1 MNPLLKPYSSPFTD
15 KPPQSK
21 RMHPT
26 SPLSLHRPL
35 AEHEPPSSTP
45 QTQGPSNQTSSRE
58 TPYKSTPPSTK
69 DAAYIWSHKDRVQEQ
84 HSPVGSSGLANNAK
98 MQSIELKQIPKDQH
112 GPSTLQDRPLQQSQ
126 HMENIQKT
134 VEDLHVSSLSSKQAS
149 GSRQGSSRTVRRA
162 SLTPQ
167 EAARLERIRNTVREF
182 LNKRFSA
189 HEYTVPR
196 LFVVLPEAVDEER
209 PPKDSSDKKEHWSA
223 GTAAGLDTK
232 GREEGSKESP
242 PVDRY
247 RLYFLCECSPSF
259 THPLGSGLNHLHI
272 AKHPGYEIDPGRL
285 DEFFHNYGSMVLMLL
300 LFLKHGLDPAL
311 SSTAPSQ
318 TAADPPLER
327 PQHPEPGDACLK
339 KVDKITN
346 LKRSDLPDSIGQQ
359 VELKVNRMIEYLERY
374 RGKRRDTV
382 SGAHGQEKVEE
393 DNAAKVDNGPITDSN
408 DEETLHGLFS
418 LADLHQLYTF
428 LGIANVSKRLQ
439 SGQLGNLYRI
449 SNVRGQVSW
458 VCVYHYRWTF
468 MEKNIDEFEH
478 WIVTRRGLFDKQT
491 GSVMITLV
499 SRAHTRTFCSW
510 ISNKVAPSLVEVHLK
525 LGWKFGKKDLWRIA
539 KVIAH
544 STVTVLSL
552 DGCSFAEDSSYMAL
566 HKKYDPILHLL
577 THGQLQSLELLRFP
591 ALFARLSQKL
601 VKATSLKR
609 LEFGPGM
616 EVDPKDRG
624 SLSQLL
630 ASCSSLKELV
640 LPGFTVT
647 DIHIQA
653 ILSGIRPRGSLVTL
667 DLSNSQ
673 LNDGGAI
680 LLAQGLF
687 NTNICNLDLSR
698 NERLSDV
705 GAARVIRAVGPR
717 LTSLKMA
724 HTGFGDLAAVA
735 LSRSMEGISFT
746 NTLRDQ
752 LQLQH
757 RLDVAALTAGHRPGV
772 RLMIDPA
779 LVPVPA
785 RSQQEAREKETR
797 LTCHLV
803 YLDIEG
809 NQCSVQGF
817 QALAKIKARLHLV
830 YLNLAGSRGLEDEEC
845 ALILSRLVS
854 SETGILRL
862 ACTGFGDRSAQS
874 LAKALLEHP
883 AKPSSTTFRAAGSCQ
898 LEELDL
904 QACPM
909 GPHGFAVLY
918 AALHQIGAA
927 SCLRV
932 LDFGHCGSLQ
942 DEVAQQFLKMLV
954 IPNSIDRIAP
964 KPAVSIRKWNSQSA
978 TGSKSMTAIATLA
991 SQRNSSTNG
1000 PIEEEE
1006 TTRAGELLGV
1016 RRGSRTVLNRS
1027 DSVPAISTLR
1037 SEKFEMDDGDSA
1049 ISAQDLTRPPMTQL
1063 PPADGFFTN
1072 LRELDLKSTLIGDET
1087 AWTLAQALV
1096 QPWIM
1101 LGTLTIL
1108 DPMAMSVQGL
1118 CWVVDALCEN
1128 LTVQELGIGKSNI
1141 SCQSE
1146 LDLFGAT
1153 LLNLM
1158 EVNKSIRS
1166 LTLLGSPLGSIAKGL
1181 LLNQNL
1187 HSVYLIRSRGQFE
1200 DLQLLGQ
1207 ALAFNRS
1214 LLVFWMGGSDETLLG
1229 VPSPIGEDYLVE
1241 GAGINALLSQ
1251 PSQSEAHQQRQQEQH
1266 QQQNQNMY
1274 RNFHLLHQQHTQL
1287 EQPSQQRHQP
1297 KGHPKLQQQSQQQQ
1311 QARSHRKRMY
1321 HHHGPSMT
1329 QRIGSAIR
1337 TTFSLHSKENLGLG
1351 GRHRTH
1357 TQNDTRARGGTA
1369 SGSRISPSST
1379 PVPTDH
1385 THATNKAGGPSG
1397 TTANLSLTGPWT
1409 RNPVLEGIRRN
1420 HSLIKVTLDIV
1431 SPMAALSSPGRKGT
1445 EDDMERG
1452 SGNGGGGG
1460 MRGAGPGL
1468 SSSWANTGGSNI
1480 AVDGYQMQQLQL
1492 MQQQQLNKKIQ
1503 ANRKLLRDRG
1513 RVGWEELKLLGV
1525 DDDVI
1530 REVCSE
1536 V

>member
-1 MNPLLKPYSSPFTD
+1 MTPNKSVISS
-15 KPPQSK
+15 
-21 RMHPT
+21 
-26 SPLSLHRPL
+26 
-35 AEHEPPSSTP
+35 
-45 QTQGPSNQTSSRE
+45 SN
-58 TPYKSTPPSTK
+58 
-69 DAAYIWSHKDRVQEQ
+69 DAAYTWTHKDRVQEPN
-84 HSPVGSSGLANNAK
+84 SLTGSSGLENDAK
-98 MQSIELKQIPKDQH
+98 IQSIELKQIPKDQH
-112 GPSTLQDRPLQQSQ
+112 GQSILQDRLLQQPQ
-126 HMENIQKT
+126 HTRTIQKT
-134 VEDLHVSSLSSKQAS
+134 VEDLHVSSPSSKQTS

-162 SLTPQ
+162 SSTPQ
-167 EAARLERIRNTVREF
+167 EAARLERVRATVRAF

-196 LFVVLPEAVDEER
+196 LFVVLPETADVDR
-209 PPKDSSDKKEHWSA
+209 PSKDSSDKKDHSSA
-223 GTAAGLDTK
+223 RPATGNDHK
-232 GREEGSKESP
+232 DEKVEFKESP
-242 PVDRY
+242 PIDRY

-285 DEFFHNYGSMVLMLL
+285 DEFFHRYCSMVLMLL
-300 LFLKHGLDPAL
+300 IFLKHGLDPAV
-311 SSTAPSQ
+311 SSTAPLQ
-318 TAADPPLER
+318 TAPDASH
-327 PQHPEPGDACLK
+327 QQPESSDACLK
-339 KVDKITN
+339 KVEKISS
-346 LKRSDLPDSIGQQ
+346 LKRSDLPDSIGPQ
-359 VELKVNRMIEYLERY
+359 VELKVNRMIEYLERH
-374 RGKRRDTV
+374 RGKRRDTTG
-382 SGAHGQEKVEE
+382 GAHRQEKLEE
-393 DNAAKVDNGPITDSN
+393 DNTNKDDNGAIEDSN
-408 DEETLHGLFS
+408 DEETLQGLVS
-418 LADLHQLYTF
+418 LADLHQLYSF
-428 LGIANVSKRLQ
+428 IGIANVSKRLQ

-468 MEKNIDEFEH
+468 LEKNIDEFEH
-478 WIVTRRGLFDKQT
+478 WIVTRRGLFDKQS

-499 SRAHTRTFCSW
+499 SRAHTRTFCAW

-539 KVIAH
+539 KSLAH

-577 THGQLQSLELLRFP
+577 THGQLQSLELLRLP
-591 ALFARLSQKL
+591 ALFARLSQKH

-609 LEFGPGM
+609 LELGQGM

-630 ASCSSLKELV
+630 ASCSSLKELI
-640 LPGFTVT
+640 LPGFSVT
-647 DIHIQA
+647 DVLIQA

-757 RLDVAALTAGHRPGV
+757 RLDIAALTAGHRPGV

-779 LVPVPA
+779 LVPIPA
-785 RSQQEAREKETR
+785 RSQQEPREKETR
-797 LTCHLV
+797 VTCHLV

-809 NQCSVQGF
+809 NQCSIQGF

-854 SETGILRL
+854 SEMGILRL
-862 ACTGFGDRSAQS
+862 ACTGFGDRSAQT

-883 AKPSSTTFRAAGSCQ
+883 VKLSSFTFRAPGSCQ

-904 QACPM
+904 QACPI
-909 GPHGFAVLY
+909 GPQGFSILY
-918 AALHQIGAA
+918 ETLRRIGAA

-932 LDFGHCGSLQ
+932 LDFGHCGTLQ
-942 DEVAQQFLKMLV
+942 DEVAKQFLKMLV
-954 IPNSIDRIAP
+954 IPNGIDRTVP
-964 KPAVSIRKWNSQSA
+964 KPAVSVRKWNSQSVA
-978 TGSKSMTAIATLA
+978 GSKSLTAIAALA
-991 SQRNSSTNG
+991 SQRDSSTNE
-1000 PIEEEE
+1000 PPSEE
-1006 TTRAGELLGV
+1006 ANHADGLLRP
-1016 RRGSRTVLNRS
+1016 RRGSRSLLSRS
-1027 DSVPAISTLR
+1027 DSVPAITSLR
-1037 SEKFEMDDGDSA
+1037 SEKFDTDEDSA
-1049 ISAQDLTRPPMTQL
+1049 ISAQELTRPPMTQL
-1063 PPADGFFTN
+1063 PSADGFFTN

-1118 CWVVDALCEN
+1118 CWIVDALCEN

-1141 SCQSE
+1141 SFQAE
-1146 LDLFGAT
+1146 LDLFGAA
-1153 LLNLM
+1153 LVNLM
-1158 EVNKSIRS
+1158 EVNKRIRT
-1166 LTLLGSPLGSIAKGL
+1166 LTTLGTPLGSVAKGL
-1181 LLNQNL
+1181 LLNQNI

-1229 VPSPIGEDYLVE
+1229 VPTPTVENYSVE
-1241 GAGINALLSQ
+1241 GAGINGYS
-1251 PSQSEAHQQRQQEQH
+1251 SQQEQQQQQ

-1274 RNFHLLHQQHTQL
+1274 RNFHLLHQQFAQA
-1287 EQPSQQRHQP
+1287 EQPSQHQQRHQP
-1297 KGHPKLQQQSQQQQ
+1297 KGYQKQQQQSQQQP
-1311 QARSHRKRMY
+1311 RSHRTRLY
-1321 HHHGPSMT
+1321 HHHGPSVT
-1329 QRIGSAIR
+1329 QRIGSAIK

-1357 TQNDTRARGGTA
+1357 THHDSRTRGGTA
-1369 SGSRISPSST
+1369 TGSRISPSST
-1379 PVPTDH
+1379 PMPTDH
-1385 THATNKAGGPSG
+1385 THTINKAGPSG
-1397 TTANLSLTGPWT
+1397 TAANFSLTGHWT

-1431 SPMAALSSPGRKGT
+1431 SPMGALSSPMRAGT
-1445 EDDMERG
+1445 DEDMERG
-1452 SGNGGGGG
+1452 SGSGGGGG
-1460 MRGAGPGL
+1460 GTRGAGPGL
-1468 SSSWANTGGSNI
+1468 SSNWVNTGSSNI
-1480 AVDGYQMQQLQL
+1480 AADGYQIQQLQL
-1492 MQQQQLNKKIQ
+1492 LQQQQLNKKIQ

-1536 V
+1536 A

>member
-1 MNPLLKPYSSPFTD
+1 MRPASPVT
-15 KPPQSK
+15 
-21 RMHPT
+21 
-26 SPLSLHRPL
+26 LHRPL
-35 AEHEPPSSTP
+35 AEHEPLSSSA
-45 QTQGPSNQTSSRE
+45 QTQGPLDVDHTHSRKTPHKSIPSS
-58 TPYKSTPPSTK
+58 SK
-69 DAAYIWSHKDRVQEQ
+69 DTAAPWTHKDRDRELSS
-84 HSPVGSSGLANNAK
+84 HSSSFLENGTK
-98 MQSIELKQIPKDQH
+98 MQSIELKQIPKDQVRQ
-112 GPSTLQDRPLQQSQ
+112 SSFKDSPLQQPQ
-126 HMENIQKT
+126 HRGNIQKT
-134 VEDLHVSSLSSKQAS
+134 VEDLHVSSLNSKPAS
-149 GSRQGSSRTVRRA
+149 GSRQGSSRTVRRP
-162 SLTPQ
+162 STTPQ
-167 EAARLERIRNTVREF
+167 EAARLERVRATVRAF

-196 LFVVLPEAVDEER
+196 LFVVLPETADVDR
-209 PPKDSSDKKEHWSA
+209 PPKDSSNKYEQSGARAATEFDNKDQ
-223 GTAAGLDTK
+223 GTDAKD
-232 GREEGSKESP
+232 SP
-242 PVDRY
+242 PVDHY

-272 AKHPGYEIDPGRL
+272 AKHPGYEIDSGRL
-285 DEFFHNYGSMVLMLL
+285 DEFFDQYGSMVLMLL
-300 LFLKHGLDPAL
+300 LFLKHGLDPAT
-311 SSTAPSQ
+311 SSVAPLQTAPDASQ
-318 TAADPPLER
+318 
-327 PQHPEPGDACLK
+327 QHSQPPEPSDACLK
-339 KVDKITN
+339 KVEKISN
-346 LKRSDLPDSIGQQ
+346 LKRSDLPDSIGAQA
-359 VELKVNRMIEYLERY
+359 ELKVNRMIDYLERHQ
-374 RGKRRDTV
+374 RKHRDTACSV
-382 SGAHGQEKVEE
+382 HGLAKVEE
-393 DNAAKVDNGPITDSN
+393 DNSAKAENGIVKDSK
-408 DEETLHGLFS
+408 DEEVLQGLVS
-418 LADLHQLYTF
+418 LADLHQLYSF
-428 LGIANVSKRLQ
+428 LGIANVSRRLQ
-439 SGQLGNLYRI
+439 AGQLGNLYRI

-468 MEKNIDEFEH
+468 LEKNIDEFEH
-478 WIVTRRGLFDKQT
+478 WIVTRRGLFDKQS
-491 GSVMITLV
+491 GSVMMTLV

-539 KVIAH
+539 KALAH

-577 THGQLQSLELLRFP
+577 THGQLQSLELLRLP
-591 ALFARLSQKL
+591 ALFARLSQKH

-609 LEFGPGM
+609 LELGQGM

-624 SLSQLL
+624 SLSHLL

-640 LPGFTVT
+640 LPGFPAT
-647 DIHIQA
+647 DINIQA
-653 ILSGIRPRGSLVTL
+653 ILSGIRPRGSLGTL

-724 HTGFGDLAAVA
+724 HTGFGDSAAVA

-757 RLDVAALTAGHRPGV
+757 RLDIAALTAGHRPGV

-779 LVPVPA
+779 LVPIPA
-785 RSQQEAREKETR
+785 RSQQEPREKETR
-797 LTCHLV
+797 VTCHLV

-830 YLNLAGSRGLEDEEC
+830 YLNLASSRGLEDDEC

-854 SETGILRL
+854 SEMGVLRL

-883 AKPSSTTFRAAGSCQ
+883 TKPSGSRFRTSRSYQ

-904 QACPM
+904 RACPI
-909 GPHGFAVLY
+909 GPQGFTVLY
-918 AALHQIGAA
+918 EALGRIGAA

-932 LDFGHCGSLQ
+932 VDFGHCGSLQ
-942 DEVAQQFLKMLV
+942 DEMAQQFLKMLV
-954 IPNSIDRIAP
+954 IPNSIDRVTP
-964 KPAVSIRKWNSQSA
+964 KPAVSIRKWNSQSVA
-978 TGSKSMTAIATLA
+978 GSKSMTAIAALA
-991 SQRNSSTNG
+991 SQRNPNTHGLTPEDANRSDG
-1000 PIEEEE
+1000 
-1006 TTRAGELLGV
+1006 LLGV
-1016 RRGSRTVLNRS
+1016 RRGSRSLLSRS
-1027 DSVPAISTLR
+1027 DSVPAMATLR
-1037 SEKFEMDDGDSA
+1037 SEPYDVDDGDSA
-1049 ISAQDLTRPPMTQL
+1049 ISAQELARPPMAQL
-1063 PPADGFFTN
+1063 PSVVGFFTN

-1101 LGTLTIL
+1101 LGTLTLL

-1118 CWVVDALCEN
+1118 CWIVDALCEN

-1141 SCQSE
+1141 MFQSE
-1146 LDLFGAT
+1146 LDLFGAA
-1153 LLNLM
+1153 LVNLM
-1158 EVNKSIRS
+1158 EVNKRIRS
-1166 LTLLGSPLGSIAKGL
+1166 LTTLGTPLGSIAKGL
-1181 LLNQNL
+1181 LLNQHL
-1187 HSVYLIRSRGQFE
+1187 HSVYLIRSRGHFE

-1229 VPSPIGEDYLVE
+1229 VPTPTLEDYEVE
-1241 GAGINALLSQ
+1241 GAGIHGHSSQ
-1251 PSQSEAHQQRQQEQH
+1251 QQDEQ
-1266 QQQNQNMY
+1266 QQQNQSQNMY
-1274 RNFHLLHQQHTQL
+1274 RNFHLLHQQHAQL
-1287 EQPSQQRHQP
+1287 EQPSQHQQRHQP
-1297 KGHPKLQQQSQQQQ
+1297 KGYQKQKLQQQPQQQQ
-1311 QARSHRKRMY
+1311 QQSHRTRLY
-1321 HHHGPSMT
+1321 HHHSASLS
-1329 QRIGSAIR
+1329 QRIGSAIK
-1337 TTFSLHSKENLGLG
+1337 TTFSLHSKESLGLG

-1357 TQNDTRARGGTA
+1357 TQNESRTTRGGAT

-1379 PVPTDH
+1379 PMPTDP
-1385 THATNKAGGPSG
+1385 THAINKAGLSG
-1397 TTANLSLTGPWT
+1397 TAANFSLTGQWT

-1420 HSLIKVTLDIV
+1420 HSLIKVTLDVV
-1431 SPMAALSSPGRKGT
+1431 SPMAGLSSPLRMGT
-1445 EDDMERG
+1445 DDEMDRV

-1460 MRGAGPGL
+1460 AGGGGTRGAGPGL
-1468 SSSWANTGGSNI
+1468 SSSSNNRAHTGGSHL
-1480 AVDGYQMQQLQL
+1480 AAADGYQLQQLQL

>member
-1 MNPLLKPYSSPFTD
+1 MG
-15 KPPQSK
+15 
-21 RMHPT
+21 
-26 SPLSLHRPL
+26 
-35 AEHEPPSSTP
+35 
-45 QTQGPSNQTSSRE
+45 TQG
-58 TPYKSTPPSTK
+58 
-69 DAAYIWSHKDRVQEQ
+69 
-84 HSPVGSSGLANNAK
+84 SGGLENDAK
-98 MQSIELKQIPKDQH
+98 MQSIELKQIPKDQV
-112 GPSTLQDRPLQQSQ
+112 GQSPIKDSPLQPPQ
-126 HMENIQKT
+126 HTGNIQKT
-134 VEDLHVSSLSSKQAS
+134 VEDLHVSSRSSKPAS
-149 GSRQGSSRTVRRA
+149 GSRHGSSRTVRRA
-162 SLTPQ
+162 STTPQ
-167 EAARLERIRNTVREF
+167 EAARLERVRATVRAF

-196 LFVVLPEAVDEER
+196 LFVVLPETADVDR
-209 PPKDSSDKKEHWSA
+209 PPKDSSNKHEQS
-223 GTAAGLDTK
+223 GGGAATGFDTK
-232 GREEGSKESP
+232 DQETMAKDSP

-272 AKHPGYEIDPGRL
+272 AKHPGYEIDSGRL
-285 DEFFHNYGSMVLMLL
+285 DEFFDRYGSMVLMLL
-300 LFLKHGLDPAL
+300 IFLKHGLDPA
-311 SSTAPSQ
+311 SSSVAPSQ
-318 TAADPPLER
+318 TAPDASQPR
-327 PQHPEPGDACLK
+327 PQPPDPSDACLK
-339 KVDKITN
+339 KVEKISN
-346 LKRSDLPDSIGQQ
+346 LKRSDLPDSIGAQ
-359 VELKVNRMIEYLERY
+359 VELKVNRMIEYLERHQ
-374 RGKRRDTV
+374 GKRHDDTACGV
-382 SGAHGQEKVEE
+382 HGLAKVEE
-393 DNAAKVDNGPITDSN
+393 DNSTMADNGTVKDSH
-408 DEETLHGLFS
+408 DEEVLQGLVS
-418 LADLHQLYTF
+418 LADLHQLYSF
-428 LGIANVSKRLQ
+428 LGIANVSRRLQ

-468 MEKNIDEFEH
+468 LEKNIDEFEH
-478 WIVTRRGLFDKQT
+478 WIVTRRGLFDKQS

-539 KVIAH
+539 KALAH

-577 THGQLQSLELLRFP
+577 THGQLQSLELLRLP
-591 ALFARLSQKL
+591 ALFARLSQKH

-609 LEFGPGM
+609 LELGQGM

-630 ASCSSLKELV
+630 ASCSSLKELI
-640 LPGFTVT
+640 LPGFPVT

-653 ILSGIRPRGSLVTL
+653 ILNGIRPRGSLVTL

-735 LSRSMEGISFT
+735 LSRSMEGISFS

-757 RLDVAALTAGHRPGV
+757 RLDIAALTAGHRPGV

-779 LVPVPA
+779 LVPIPP
-785 RSQQEAREKETR
+785 RSQQELREKETR
-797 LTCHLV
+797 VTCHLV

-830 YLNLAGSRGLEDEEC
+830 YLNLASSRGLEDEEC
-845 ALILSRLVS
+845 ALILGRLVS
-854 SETGILRL
+854 SEMSILRL

-883 AKPSSTTFRAAGSCQ
+883 TSPSGSSLRTSRSCQ

-904 QACPM
+904 QACPI
-909 GPHGFAVLY
+909 GPQGFTVLY
-918 AALHQIGAA
+918 EALGRIGAA
-927 SCLRV
+927 ACLRV

-954 IPNSIDRIAP
+954 IPNSIDRVSP
-964 KPAVSIRKWNSQSA
+964 KPAVSVRKWNSQSVA
-978 TGSKSMTAIATLA
+978 GSKSMTAIAALA
-991 SQRNSSTNG
+991 SQRNSNANG
-1000 PIEEEE
+1000 QTPGDAN
-1006 TTRAGELLGV
+1006 RADGLLGV
-1016 RRGSRTVLNRS
+1016 RRGSRTLLSRS
-1027 DSVPAISTLR
+1027 DSVPAMTTLR
-1037 SEKFEMDDGDSA
+1037 SEQFDMDDGDSA
-1049 ISAQDLTRPPMTQL
+1049 INAQELTRPPMAQL
-1063 PPADGFFTN
+1063 PAVVGFFSN

-1096 QPWIM
+1096 QPGIM

-1108 DPMAMSVQGL
+1108 EPMAMSVQGL
-1118 CWVVDALCEN
+1118 CWIVDALCEN

-1141 SCQSE
+1141 LFQSE
-1146 LDLFGAT
+1146 LDLFGAA
-1153 LLNLM
+1153 LVNLM
-1158 EVNKSIRS
+1158 EVNKRIRS
-1166 LTLLGSPLGSIAKGL
+1166 LTTLGTPLGSIAKGL

-1229 VPSPIGEDYLVE
+1229 VPTPTMEDYGVE
-1241 GAGINALLSQ
+1241 GAGIHGHSSQ
-1251 PSQSEAHQQRQQEQH
+1251 QQDQQ

-1274 RNFHLLHQQHTQL
+1274 RNFHLLHQQHGQL
-1287 EQPSQQRHQP
+1287 EQPSQHLLRHQP
-1297 KGHPKLQQQSQQQQ
+1297 KGYQTQQQQ
-1311 QARSHRKRMY
+1311 QHQQKHQRPHRTRLY
-1321 HHHGPSMT
+1321 HHHGASMS

-1337 TTFSLHSKENLGLG
+1337 TTFSLHSKESLGLG

-1357 TQNDTRARGGTA
+1357 TQNESRTTRGGAT

-1379 PVPTDH
+1379 PTPTDH
-1385 THATNKAGGPSG
+1385 THAINKAGPSG
-1397 TTANLSLTGPWT
+1397 TAANFSLTGHWT

-1431 SPMAALSSPGRKGT
+1431 SPLAALTSPLRMGT
-1445 EDDMERG
+1445 DDEMDRA
-1452 SGNGGGGG
+1452 SGNGIGGGG
-1460 MRGAGPGL
+1460 MRGAGPGPGL
-1468 SSSWANTGGSNI
+1468 SSSHRATTGGSNV
-1480 AVDGYQMQQLQL
+1480 AVLADGYQLQQLQV

>member
-1 MNPLLKPYSSPFTD
+1 MK
-15 KPPQSK
+15 
-21 RMHPT
+21 
-26 SPLSLHRPL
+26 
-35 AEHEPPSSTP
+35 
-45 QTQGPSNQTSSRE
+45 
-58 TPYKSTPPSTK
+58 
-69 DAAYIWSHKDRVQEQ
+69 
-84 HSPVGSSGLANNAK
+84 
-98 MQSIELKQIPKDQH
+98 SIELKQIPKDQV
-112 GPSTLQDRPLQQSQ
+112 GQSTLSDRPLQQTQ
-126 HMENIQKT
+126 HTGNIQKT
-134 VEDLHVSSLSSKQAS
+134 VEDLHVSSLSSKPAS
-149 GSRQGSSRTVRRA
+149 GSCQGSSRTVRRA
-162 SLTPQ
+162 SSTPQ
-167 EAARLERIRNTVREF
+167 EAARLERVRATVRTF

-196 LFVVLPEAVDEER
+196 LFVVLPEAADVDR
-209 PPKDSSDKKEHWSA
+209 PPKESSNKNEQ
-223 GTAAGLDTK
+223 
-232 GREEGSKESP
+232 
-242 PVDRY
+242 
-247 RLYFLCECSPSF
+247 
-259 THPLGSGLNHLHI
+259 
-272 AKHPGYEIDPGRL
+272 
-285 DEFFHNYGSMVLMLL
+285 
-300 LFLKHGLDPAL
+300 
-311 SSTAPSQ
+311 STAPDAPQ
-318 TAADPPLER
+318 QR
-327 PQHPEPGDACLK
+327 PQHPESSDACVK
-339 KVDKITN
+339 KVEKISN
-346 LKRSDLPDSIGQQ
+346 LKRSDLPDSIGAQ
-359 VELKVNRMIEYLERY
+359 VDLKVNRMIEYLERHQ
-374 RGKRRDTV
+374 GKQRDTAGGV
-382 SGAHGQEKVEE
+382 HDQQKLEEENATVADHGAVK
-393 DNAAKVDNGPITDSN
+393 DST
-408 DEETLHGLFS
+408 DEETLQGLVS
-418 LADLHQLYTF
+418 LADLHQLYSF
-428 LGIANVSKRLQ
+428 LGIANVNRRLQ

-468 MEKNIDEFEH
+468 LEKNIDEFEH
-478 WIVTRRGLFDKQT
+478 WIVTRRGLFDKQS

-539 KVIAH
+539 KALAH

-577 THGQLQSLELLRFP
+577 THGQLQSLELLRLP
-591 ALFARLSQKL
+591 ALFARLSQKH

-609 LEFGPGM
+609 LEFGQGM
-616 EVDPKDRG
+616 EVDTKDRG

-630 ASCSSLKELV
+630 ASCSSLKELI
-640 LPGFTVT
+640 LPGFPVT

-653 ILSGIRPRGSLVTL
+653 ILSGIRPRGSLATL
-667 DLSNSQ
+667 DLSNSH

-687 NTNICNLDLSR
+687 NTTICNLDLSR

-757 RLDVAALTAGHRPGV
+757 RLDIAALTAGHRPGV

-779 LVPVPA
+779 LVPIPA
-785 RSQQEAREKETR
+785 NAQQEPREKETR
-797 LTCHLV
+797 ATCHLV
-803 YLDIEG
+803 YLDIEN

-830 YLNLAGSRGLEDEEC
+830 YLNLASSRGLEDQEC

-854 SETGILRL
+854 SEMGILRL
-862 ACTGFGDRSAQS
+862 ACTGFGDRSAHS

-883 AKPSSTTFRAAGSCQ
+883 VKPNSSKFRTSGSCQ

-904 QACPM
+904 QACPV
-909 GPHGFAVLY
+909 GPKGFSALY
-918 AALHQIGAA
+918 GALGRIGAA

-942 DEVAQQFLKMLV
+942 DMVAQQFLKLLV
-954 IPNSIDRIAP
+954 IPNSIDRVTP
-964 KPAVSIRKWNSQSA
+964 KPAVSVRKWSSQSVA
-978 TGSKSMTAIATLA
+978 GSRSTTAIAGLA
-991 SQRNSSTNG
+991 AQGNSSTNG
-1000 PIEEEE
+1000 PTSEDAN
-1006 TTRAGELLGV
+1006 RDDGLLGA
-1016 RRGSRTVLNRS
+1016 RRGSRTLLSRS

-1037 SEKFEMDDGDSA
+1037 SEKFDMDEGDSTF
-1049 ISAQDLTRPPMTQL
+1049 SAQELTRPPMTKL
-1063 PPADGFFTN
+1063 PSADGFFTN

-1108 DPMAMSVQGL
+1108 DPMTMSVQGL
-1118 CWVVDALCEN
+1118 CWIVDALCEN
-1128 LTVQELGIGKSNI
+1128 LTVQELGIGKS
-1141 SCQSE
+1141 SVLFQSE
-1146 LDLFGAT
+1146 LDLFGAA
-1153 LLNLM
+1153 LVNLM
-1158 EVNKSIRS
+1158 EVNKRIRS
-1166 LTLLGSPLGSIAKGL
+1166 LTTLGTPLGSIAKGL

-1229 VPSPIGEDYLVE
+1229 VPTPTMEDYGME
-1241 GAGINALLSQ
+1241 GTGINALSSQ
-1251 PSQSEAHQQRQQEQH
+1251 QLQSEAHQQQRQQEQQEQQQQ

-1274 RNFHLLHQQHTQL
+1274 RNFHLLHQQHAQL
-1287 EQPSQQRHQP
+1287 EQPSQQYQQRHQP
-1297 KGHPKLQQQSQQQQ
+1297 NGYQRQQQQ
-1311 QARSHRKRMY
+1311 QQQQSRPHRARIY
-1321 HHHGPSMT
+1321 HHHGPSMS
-1329 QRIGSAIR
+1329 QRIGSMIK
-1337 TTFSLHSKENLGLG
+1337 TTFSLHSKESLGLG

-1357 TQNDTRARGGTA
+1357 TQNDHKTRGGTA

-1379 PVPTDH
+1379 PTPTRDQ
-1385 THATNKAGGPSG
+1385 THAIHKAGPSS
-1397 TTANLSLTGPWT
+1397 TAANFSLTGHWT

-1431 SPMAALSSPGRKGT
+1431 SPMAGLSSPMRSGT
-1445 EDDMERG
+1445 DDEMDRG
-1452 SGNGGGGG
+1452 SGNGAGGGGGGG
-1460 MRGAGPGL
+1460 MRGAEPGL
-1468 SSSWANTGGSNI
+1468 SSHRANTGGSSI
-1480 AVDGYQMQQLQL
+1480 AADGYQLQQLQL

>member
-1 MNPLLKPYSSPFTD
+1 MYGPSD
-15 KPPQSK
+15 
-21 RMHPT
+21 PT
-26 SPLSLHRPL
+26 SSTTVPCKSI
-35 AEHEPPSSTP
+35 PS
-45 QTQGPSNQTSSRE
+45 
-58 TPYKSTPPSTK
+58 STK
-69 DAAYIWSHKDRVQEQ
+69 DAAYALAHKDR
-84 HSPVGSSGLANNAK
+84 GLNSSGLENGAK
-98 MQSIELKQIPKDQH
+98 MQSIELKHIPKDQV
-112 GPSTLQDRPLQQSQ
+112 GQSTLQDRPSQQP
-126 HMENIQKT
+126 HHTGNIQKT
-134 VEDLHVSSLSSKQAS
+134 VEDLHVSSRSSKPAS
-149 GSRQGSSRTVRRA
+149 GSRQGSARTVRRA
-162 SLTPQ
+162 SLTSQ
-167 EAARLERIRNTVREF
+167 EAARLERVRTTVRAF

-196 LFVVLPEAVDEER
+196 LFVVLPETVDEDR
-209 PPKDSSDKKEHWSA
+209 PHQDLSNKNEQPSARTATGIDDKDQEAK
-223 GTAAGLDTK
+223 
-232 GREEGSKESP
+232 SKESP
-242 PVDRY
+242 PTDRY

-285 DEFFHNYGSMVLMLL
+285 DEFFRVYGSMVLMLL
-300 LFLKHGLDPAL
+300 IFLKHGLDPAT
-311 SSTAPSQ
+311 SSSVPPQMAPDASQ
-318 TAADPPLER
+318 QH
-327 PQHPEPGDACLK
+327 PQHPESSDACLK
-339 KVDKITN
+339 KVEKISN
-346 LKRSDLPDSIGQQ
+346 LKKSDLPDSIGAQ
-359 VELKVNRMIEYLERY
+359 VELKVNRMIEYLER
-374 RGKRRDTV
+374 RQGKRRDMA
-382 SGAHGQEKVEE
+382 GAVHDQEKSENNTTSE
-393 DNAAKVDNGPITDSN
+393 AGNGSIKDSD
-408 DEETLHGLFS
+408 DEETLQGLVG
-418 LADLHQLYTF
+418 LADLHQLYSF

-458 VCVYHYRWTF
+458 VCMYHYRWTF
-468 MEKNIDEFEH
+468 LEKNIDEFEH
-478 WIVTRRGLFDKQT
+478 WIVTRRGLFDKQS

-499 SRAHTRTFCSW
+499 SRAHTRTFCAW

-539 KVIAH
+539 KALAH

-577 THGQLQSLELLRFP
+577 THGQLQSLELLRLP

-609 LEFGPGM
+609 LEFGQGM

-630 ASCSSLKELV
+630 ASCSSLKELI
-640 LPGFTVT
+640 LPGFPVT
-647 DIHIQA
+647 DVHIQA
-653 ILSGIRPRGSLVTL
+653 ILSGIRPRGSLITL
-667 DLSNSQ
+667 DLSNCQ

-698 NERLSDV
+698 NECLSDV

-735 LSRSMEGISFT
+735 LSRSLEGISFT

-757 RLDVAALTAGHRPGV
+757 RLDIAALTAGHRPGV

-779 LVPVPA
+779 LVSIPT

-797 LTCHLV
+797 VTCHLV
-803 YLDIEG
+803 YLDLEG

-830 YLNLAGSRGLEDEEC
+830 YLNLASSRGLEDEEC

-854 SETGILRL
+854 SEMGVLRL

-883 AKPSSTTFRAAGSCQ
+883 VKPSSSTFRTSASCQ

-904 QACPM
+904 QACPI
-909 GPHGFAVLY
+909 GPQGFSVLY
-918 AALHQIGAA
+918 GALGRIGAA
-927 SCLRV
+927 SSLRV

-942 DEVAQQFLKMLV
+942 DEVAQAFLKLLI
-954 IPNSIDRIAP
+954 IPNSTDRVTS
-964 KPAVSIRKWNSQSA
+964 KPAVSVRKWDSQSVA
-978 TGSKSMTAIATLA
+978 GSKSMTAIAALA
-991 SQRNSSTNG
+991 SQRNPSTSG
-1000 PIEEEE
+1000 LTAEDADR
-1006 TTRAGELLGV
+1006 TDGLLSA
-1016 RRGSRTVLNRS
+1016 RRGSRTLLSRS
-1027 DSVPAISTLR
+1027 DSVPAIPTLR
-1037 SEKFEMDDGDSA
+1037 SEQSDTDDGASS
-1049 ISAQDLTRPPMTQL
+1049 ISAQELTRPPMTQI
-1063 PPADGFFTN
+1063 PSMEGFFTN

-1096 QPWIM
+1096 QPWVM
-1101 LGTLTIL
+1101 LATLTIL

-1118 CWVVDALCEN
+1118 CWIVDALCEN
-1128 LTVQELGIGKSNI
+1128 VSVQELGIGKSNI
-1141 SCQSE
+1141 LYQSE
-1146 LDLFGAT
+1146 LDLLGTT
-1153 LLNLM
+1153 LVNLM
-1158 EVNKSIRS
+1158 EVNKRIRT
-1166 LTLLGSPLGSIAKGL
+1166 LTTLGAPLGSVAKGL

-1187 HSVYLIRSRGQFE
+1187 HSVYLIRSRGQLE

-1229 VPSPIGEDYLVE
+1229 VPTPAAAAAEDYMVE
-1241 GAGINALLSQ
+1241 GAAGINGFSSQ
-1251 PSQSEAHQQRQQEQH
+1251 QAQLEAHQQRQQEQQ

-1287 EQPSQQRHQP
+1287 EQPSQHSPRHQP
-1297 KGHPKLQQQSQQQQ
+1297 KGYHKHQHQQQQKQQQHQQQQSQP
-1311 QARSHRKRMY
+1311 RSHRSRMY
-1321 HHHGPSMT
+1321 HHHGPSMS
-1329 QRIGSAIR
+1329 QRIGLAIK
-1337 TTFSLHSKENLGLG
+1337 TTFSLHSKKETLGLG
-1351 GRHRTH
+1351 RRHGTH
-1357 TQNDTRARGGTA
+1357 STQQQQHESRAAARHGTA

-1379 PVPTDH
+1379 PTTQTDPTTTPAIH
-1385 THATNKAGGPSG
+1385 KTGASSG
-1397 TTANLSLTGPWT
+1397 TTANVSLTGQWA

-1420 HSLIKVTLDIV
+1420 HSLIKVTMDIV
-1431 SPMAALSSPGRKGT
+1431 SPMAALSSSPMRMGS
-1445 EDDMERG
+1445 EDEMDRG

-1460 MRGAGPGL
+1460 GGGMRGGGGGMRGGGGSGL
-1468 SSSWANTGGSNI
+1468 SSQRAHIGGSSNV
-1480 AVDGYQMQQLQL
+1480 AADGYQLQQLQM

-1536 V
+1536 A